1 MTEFITIA
9 TFNFTH
15 EIMVLKSILDHEGI
29 LYLFQN
35 ENLIAVDPLATF
47 AYGGI
52 LLKVHPNDI
61 EKVKEILDN
70 KLGENWYKLSD
81 NRHVKF
87 NRFLD
92 INTFEFQS
100 ILGWYLSEGNI
111 NSCSVEIT
119 QVNEK
124 YMKEFL
130 DTYNF
135 CLSLFPSV
143 SLYTSINEK
152 KRILFG

>member
-35 ENLIAVDPLATF
+35 ENLIAVDPLASF
-47 AYGGI
+47 SYGGI

-70 KLGENWYKLSD
+70 L
-81 NRHVKF
+81 
-87 NRFLD
+87 
-92 INTFEFQS
+92 
-100 ILGWYLSEGNI
+100 
-111 NSCSVEIT
+111 NSNLKIV
-119 QVNEK
+119 
-124 YMKEFL
+124 
-130 DTYNF
+130 
-135 CLSLFPSV
+135 
-143 SLYTSINEK
+143 
-152 KRILFG
+152 

>member
-1 MTEFITIA
+1 MYLYKKIKMTEFITIA

-35 ENLIAVDPLATF
+35 ENLITVDPLASF

-70 KLGENWYKLSD
+70 L
-81 NRHVKF
+81 
-87 NRFLD
+87 
-92 INTFEFQS
+92 
-100 ILGWYLSEGNI
+100 
-111 NSCSVEIT
+111 NSNLKIV
-119 QVNEK
+119 
-124 YMKEFL
+124 
-130 DTYNF
+130 
-135 CLSLFPSV
+135 
-143 SLYTSINEK
+143 
-152 KRILFG
+152 